1 MNMYCTGR
9 DKLRSYL
16 ALSKSFHC
24 FKCSLYNTL
33 ILKIILACSVLFF
46 LFLFPLFLSND
57 NNAIAA
63 PVLKDPSFRLDMVVN
78 GLTRPTGISF
88 LAPNDFLV
96 IEEDTGKVK
105 RVNNGQPIQTILD
118 LPVSTSDSRGLLG
131 IDSVTTTGGNT
142 FVFLYFTES
151 STGNDGGNPIGNRL
165 YRYELVNNQLVNPKL
180 LLDLPPAPGSKDNGG
195 PVLIGPDNNVYSVI
209 GHLAGDND
217 NGHQTK
223 AQNFENGPDADGTS
237 GIHRVTQDGGTVG
250 SGILGSTRPLSTY
263 YAYGIRNSFG
273 MDFDPVT
280 GILWDTENGPNFGD
294 EINLVAPGFNSGWR
308 DVMGLAPTGFNFNGL
323 ATFNGNGKYSDPEFV
338 WEDIVAPTALL
349 FFNNDKFGPEY
360 KNDMFVGDYAYG
372 RIYHFELNPQRDGLL
387 LNGPLS
393 DKKADSDSELQSVI
407 FGEGFGVPT
416 DLEIGPDGMLYVL
429 SLRDGAVYK
438 ISRPTPPPP
447 PPSTC
452 AQLPLSSSGATANGF
467 DSPTPPSNTLDNNLN
482 TRWSNLGLPSFI
494 QYNLGQSE
502 LVCNI
507 DIAWYNGNSRT
518 VTFTISFSTDGS
530 TFTNQQT
537 FQSRRTIGPENYDFP
552 DVNAKYVRIT
562 VTKNTANNW
571 ASINEADIYAAN
583 GGGSLSL
590 LFSLPTPEIAIPDS
604 SSNMRVPTSNFD
616 VGPPTHMNPEE

>member
-1 MNMYCTGR
+1 MNMYCTSR
-9 DKLRSYL
+9 DKSRSYL
-16 ALSKSFHC
+16 ALSNSFHC
-24 FKCSLYNTL
+24 LKRSLFNTL
-33 ILKIILACSVLFF
+33 ILKIILGCSVLSF
-46 LFLFPLFLSND
+46 LLLFPLFLSND

-131 IDSVTTTGGNT
+131 IDSVTTTVGNT

-180 LLDLPPAPGSKDNGG
+180 LLDLPPGPGSKDNGG

-338 WEDIVAPTALL
+338 WEDTVAPTALL

-372 RIYHFELNPQRDGLL
+372 RIYHFELNSQRDGLL

-393 DKKADSDSELQSVI
+393 DKQADSDTELQSVI

-438 ISRPTPPPP
+438 ISRPTSP
-447 PPSTC
+447 
-452 AQLPLSSSGATANGF
+452 ASSSIYLCAT
-467 DSPTPPSNTLDNNLN
+467 S
-482 TRWSNLGLPSFI
+482 
-494 QYNLGQSE
+494 
-502 LVCNI
+502 
-507 DIAWYNGNSRT
+507 
-518 VTFTISFSTDGS
+518 TI
-530 TFTNQQT
+530 
-537 FQSRRTIGPENYDFP
+537 
-552 DVNAKYVRIT
+552 K
-562 VTKNTANNW
+562 
-571 ASINEADIYAAN
+571 
-583 GGGSLSL
+583 L
-590 LFSLPTPEIAIPDS
+590 
-604 SSNMRVPTSNFD
+604 
-616 VGPPTHMNPEE
+616 

>member
-1 MNMYCTGR
+1 
-9 DKLRSYL
+9 
-16 ALSKSFHC
+16 
-24 FKCSLYNTL
+24 
-33 ILKIILACSVLFF
+33 
-46 LFLFPLFLSND
+46 
-57 NNAIAA
+57 
-63 PVLKDPSFRLDMVVN
+63 
-78 GLTRPTGISF
+78 
-88 LAPNDFLV
+88 
-96 IEEDTGKVK
+96 
-105 RVNNGQPIQTILD
+105 
-118 LPVSTSDSRGLLG
+118 
-131 IDSVTTTGGNT
+131 
-142 FVFLYFTES
+142 
-151 STGNDGGNPIGNRL
+151 
-165 YRYELVNNQLVNPKL
+165 VNNQLVNPKL

-195 PVLIGPDNNVYSVI
+195 PVLIGPDSNVYSSI

-217 NGHQTK
+217 IGHQTK

-263 YAYGIRNSFG
+263 YAYGVRNSFG

-294 EINLVAPGFNSGWR
+294 EINLVAPGFNSGWK
-308 DVMGLAPTGFNFNGL
+308 DVMGLAPTGFNYNGL
-323 ATFNGNGKYSDPEFV
+323 VAFNGNGKYRDPEFV
-338 WEDIVAPTALL
+338 WEDTVAPTALL

-393 DKKADSDSELQSVI
+393 DKKADSDSELQGVI

-438 ISRPTPPPP
+438 VSRPTPPPP
-447 PPSTC
+447 PPPSSTC
-452 AQLPLSSSGATANGF
+452 AQLPLSSASATANGF

-502 LVCNI
+502 LVCNV

-530 TFTNQQT
+530 TFTNPQT
-537 FQSRRTIGPENYDFP
+537 FQSSRTTGPVNYDFP

-571 ASINEADIYAAN
+571 ASMTEADIYAAK

-590 LFSLPTPEIAIPDS
+590 LLPLPTSGIAIHDS
-604 SSNMRVPTSNFD
+604 SSNMRVPTSNHD
-616 VGPPTHMNPEE
+616 LRLPTRMNPEE